1 MATENDTQ
9 EINTR
14 KRFNEILKVA
24 KEHNL
29 GKLLKSSTNRK
40 KTGKYDDDIDISALR
55 LAMEDLGPAFIKLG
69 QLLCTRPDLIGTE
82 EAEDLKKLRD
92 NPPTTPF
99 NQMRQ
104 VKEEQLSQPLEEVY
118 SEFNETPLGS
128 ASIGQVYKATLKETG
143 EQVAVKV
150 QKPGIRDIIIADVT
164 IMKNLAMK
172 ADKYITKTRTYN
184 LPAMVREFKRSIFKE
199 LDYMEE
205 VMNMQ
210 KVTHNF
216 ENEDYIKIPKVYT
229 DYCGDKVITMELI
242 DGFEVT
248 ELFDNQKEGI
258 DNKQIANYGIRSYFK
273 QVILDGFFHADPHPG
288 NMFITPDGR
297 VCYIDFGMMGTL
309 SEEFR
314 GNLARL
320 ILLLLDGNS
329 NNLIKQLVY
338 MKIITPEQDTEE
350 LRMDIEDLLAR
361 YMGAELDQMD
371 GILEKLINTMIKHN
385 VILPR
390 EFVMIGRGVALI
402 EDTGNKLD
410 PEFNATEE
418 IQKLSSQIVKQKL
431 NPSNLITG
439 GVNYIVEI
447 EHFLK
452 DLPDRVNSTLNKV
465 EQGEIEVNL
474 NHTGLDDFKNQI
486 SVSLIISA
494 LIIGSSLAIL
504 ADKGPRILDISV
516 IGFLGFVVSAI
527 LGIYVIIGII
537 GKH

>member
-1 MATENDTQ
+1 MTTESDTQ

-29 GKLLKSSTNRK
+29 GKLLRSSTKRK
-40 KTGKYDDDIDISALR
+40 KTGEYDDDIDISALR

-92 NPPTTPF
+92 NTPTTPF
-99 NQMRQ
+99 DQMKQ
-104 VKEEQLSQPLEEVY
+104 VIEEQLSQPLEEVY
-118 SEFNETPLGS
+118 SQFNETPLGS

-184 LPAMVREFKRSIFKE
+184 LPAMVREFERSIFKE

-216 ENEDYIKIPKVYT
+216 ENEDYVKIPKVYT

-447 EHFLK
+447 EHLLK

>member
-1 MATENDTQ
+1 MTTEAETH

-14 KRFNEILKVA
+14 KRFNEILKIA

-29 GKLLKSSTNRK
+29 GKLLRSSSKRK
-40 KTGKYDDDIDISALR
+40 KTGEYDEDIDISALR

-92 NPPTTPF
+92 NTPTTPF
-99 NQMRQ
+99 DQMKQ
-104 VKEEQLSQPLEEVY
+104 VIEEQLSQPLEEVY
-118 SEFNETPLGS
+118 SEFNEKPLGS
-128 ASIGQVYKATLKETG
+128 ASIGQVYKATLKQTG

-184 LPAMVREFKRSIFKE
+184 LPAMVREFERSIFKE

-216 ENEDYIKIPKVYT
+216 EDEDYIKIPKVYT
-229 DYCGDKVITMELI
+229 DYCSDKVITMELI

-258 DNKQIANYGIRSYFK
+258 DNKQIANYGVRSYFK

-314 GNLARL
+314 GDLARL

-418 IQKLSSQIVKQKL
+418 IEKLSSQIVKQRL
-431 NPSNLITG
+431 NPSNLLTG

-447 EHFLK
+447 EHLLK

-486 SVSLIISA
+486 SVSMIISA

-504 ADKGPRILDISV
+504 ADKGPRILEISG

>member
-1 MATENDTQ
+1 
-9 EINTR
+9 
-14 KRFNEILKVA
+14 
-24 KEHNL
+24 
-29 GKLLKSSTNRK
+29 
-40 KTGKYDDDIDISALR
+40 
-55 LAMEDLGPAFIKLG
+55 
-69 QLLCTRPDLIGTE
+69 
-82 EAEDLKKLRD
+82 
-92 NPPTTPF
+92 
-99 NQMRQ
+99 
-104 VKEEQLSQPLEEVY
+104 
-118 SEFNETPLGS
+118 EFE
-128 ASIGQVYKATLKETG
+128 
-143 EQVAVKV
+143 
-150 QKPGIRDIIIADVT
+150 
-164 IMKNLAMK
+164 
-172 ADKYITKTRTYN
+172 
-184 LPAMVREFKRSIFKE
+184 RSIFKE

-418 IQKLSSQIVKQKL
+418 IQKLSSQIIKQKL

-447 EHFLK
+447 EHLLK